1 VVLKL
6 YNIATPD
13 RMYFGEKDFQ
23 QLVVIRRMMRDL
35 NVPVEVVGCPVVRD
49 PDGLAISSRNVYL
62 KREEK
67 KEALSI
73 NKALSEAERRFHEGE
88 RDAMVLEEIVRS
100 RLLKTSLV
108 TPEYVEVRDTESLE
122 RVRQITKPSVI
133 AVAAGVGKAR
143 LIDNRVLR

>member
-1 VVLKL
+1 
-6 YNIATPD
+6 
-13 RMYFGEKDFQ
+13 MYFGEKDFQ
-23 QLVVIRRMMRDL
+23 QLLVIRRMMRDL

-62 KREEK
+62 KPEER

-73 NKALSEAERRFHEGE
+73 NKALGEAERRFHEGE
-88 RDAMVLEEIVRS
+88 RDGMVLEEIVRS
-100 RLLKTSLV
+100 RLLQTTLV
-108 TPEYVEVRDTESLE
+108 DPEYVEVRDAESLE
-122 RVRQITKPSVI
+122 RVRQIIKPSVI